1 MKKTTIRV
9 LEDQFWITNISNK
22 NVSLRDLALTVPGVK
37 NGNPRH
43 MNLLDSRHFHYTA
56 EQLEESATSG
66 SLFAKSNL
74 IKIRKVVPMVK
85 VKPGLYVLN
94 EPRNTPLRS
103 QVVIVEKKLEDLVN
117 DDEALMS
124 DQKFAMEF
132 IEEDDSN
139 LNIPKK

>member
-1 MKKTTIRV
+1 
-9 LEDQFWITNISNK
+9 
-22 NVSLRDLALTVPGVK
+22 
-37 NGNPRH
+37 
-43 MNLLDSRHFHYTA
+43 
-56 EQLEESATSG
+56 
-66 SLFAKSNL
+66 
-74 IKIRKVVPMVK
+74 MVK